1 MKVIA
6 STVRGALVAPPGK
19 KLLSMD
25 FAGIESRVTAC
36 IAGESWEIEAFR
48 RQDKEGGPD
57 NYEIAYADVFGMD
70 PEDVEPDQRQK
81 GKPISL
87 SMGYEGG
94 VGALVTMSKN
104 YKVPLE
110 SLAAA
115 VTPTLTEDEIKSA
128 IWVFEKTGG
137 HGLNRGLF
145 IPLDAIKQRWRRK
158 HPATKQLWRDLK
170 DAAILACQNPGKVYQ
185 IPSGKVKFCTKEHGK
200 HRWLYVR
207 LPSGRRLAYF
217 QPEVHYDQMW
227 CPSCA
232 HHFDISADNKRRTI
246 KKEFQNEEPRCEQ
259 CWDETEFSDGGC
271 NLHSV
276 QDPSTA
282 RVTYMGIDTK
292 KRIWSRVSAYGGKW
306 CENVVQATA
315 RDLMVNA
322 MHNVERRGWPII
334 MTVHDE
340 IVLEIPDGMVT
351 LEQVEEEMCRLPA
364 WAAGWPI
371 AAEGWIDQRYKKD

>member
-1 MKVIA
+1 MTDPMKVIA
-6 STVRGALVAPPGK
+6 STVRGALIAPAGK

-36 IAGESWEIEAFR
+36 IAGEDWEIEAFR
-48 RQDKEGGPD
+48 RQDHEGGPD
-57 NYEIAYADVFGMD
+57 NYEIAYAEVFGVD
-70 PEDVEPDQRQK
+70 PMDVEPDQRQK
-81 GKPISL
+81 GKPIAL
-87 SMGYEGG
+87 SMGFEGG

-115 VTPTLTEDEIKSA
+115 VTPTLTEDEVKSA

-185 IPSGKVKFCTKEHGK
+185 IPNGKIKFATKD
-200 HRWLYVR
+200 RWLYMR

-217 QPEVHYDQMW
+217 QPEVHYDDMW
-227 CPSCA
+227 CPGCL

-246 KKEFQNEEPRCEQ
+246 KKEFKKEEPVCEV
-259 CWDETEFSDGGC
+259 CSSGADDMGP
-271 NLHSV
+271 SV
-276 QDPSTA
+276 NMHTVKDPSTA

-306 CENVVQATA
+306 CENAVQATA

-322 MHNVERRGWPII
+322 MHNVERRGLEII

-340 IVLEIPDGMVT
+340 IVLEIPDGAVT
-351 LEQVEEEMCRLPA
+351 LEEVESEMCRLPE